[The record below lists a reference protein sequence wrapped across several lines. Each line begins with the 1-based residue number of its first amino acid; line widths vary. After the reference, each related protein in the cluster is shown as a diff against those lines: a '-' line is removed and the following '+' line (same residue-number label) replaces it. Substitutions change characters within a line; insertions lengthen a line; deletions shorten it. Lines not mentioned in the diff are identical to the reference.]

1 MKIKSLTLH
10 GFKSFA
16 DRTEIEFHDG
26 ITAIVGPNG
35 CGKSNIS
42 DAFRWVLGE
51 QRPTAIRGARMEE
64 AIFHGTTERKP
75 IHRAE
80 VGLRIANEDGIL
92 PVPQTQVSL
101 GRTVLRGG
109 DSEYT
114 LNEDSCRLRDIQD
127 LCRDTGLGANAYS
140 IIEGAMVDK
149 ILSDKAEERR
159 SLFEEAAEVG
169 RYKDRRRTALRRLG
183 QAEQDLDR
191 LDDVLG
197 EVRSKVRS
205 LARQRGQAQ
214 RFRDLRDRRLVLEV
228 AVSESL
234 LKRIEERI
242 GGAETALATVLQ
254 QKPGQEFDVER
265 RETELETLRLETASL
280 EQQRLTLAQR
290 AEQARTR
297 IEEIERDRLLTG
309 ERISVARTRIEAI
322 HSEREEIGTHQS
334 AIEAEFLELSSL
346 LSEREGHLG
355 DLRES
360 RDGCLSIVSGLRAER
375 IERKRAEE
383 ASLSRLADVMRD
395 LGAIEAEEE
404 VARQRSEERAE
415 ELTTQRTRLEAA
427 ALQTTGLREA
437 ITAADSDSERLGES
451 EADIR
456 DQFESA
462 TNAAVE
468 QRDTVRGVRDAL
480 GELEGRLSADRA
492 KLAGLESMLS
502 SGSDMS
508 PTAGELLAKFGEEDG
523 VLGSLADFIQVPGEH
538 SAALEAHLGQFLQG
552 VLVRDWKTVERVR
565 TWLSNRGE
573 GDGLLLLPCSPGP
586 RSHFGASPDS
596 EEQLI
601 ERIKVRFPAG
611 PWVSALLQGVA
622 NRPGE
627 DLQLGSTPW
636 AGDDGSGQD
645 VYGAVRLGQPRTG
658 RGVLSRRA
666 DAKQLTERIAAS
678 EAERTRLEA
687 RVVES
692 VARLESLTSSAD
704 ALETELRAVIDR
716 RHEALGRR
724 DAAQARLA
732 GVEESTAEM
741 MRRIASLEAV
751 LSEGADRVET
761 EDGRVENL
769 RSRRE
774 GAENT
779 LATERSSAATATAEW
794 EAANSELHERQLEL
808 ARAEAELTS
817 IREKTE
823 RVSALRDDLSS
834 RSLRLEAELGDRTE
848 AISTGSERVAATE
861 GELAELLE
869 QRGDVRGKLSV
880 AEAEL
885 EQRKSTE
892 QELETAVRTA
902 RGAERDH
909 AERRHTLE
917 LELAE
922 LRGDRRTLH
931 ERLEIEWGASFSEL
945 QERVEPP
952 EAGGPAEWSTELDA
966 IRQKLANLGPVNVLA
981 AQEYDEEKE
990 RLNFLE
996 GQKGDLSQARDD
1008 LHRTIRQINQQASSA
1023 FMEVFEQVRGN
1034 FSRIY
1039 ATLFDGG
1046 SADVWLEDED
1056 DPLDSAI
1063 EITASPGGKRTQRI
1077 HLLSG
1082 GEKALTALALV
1093 FAIYL
1098 AKPSPF
1104 CIMDEVDAPLD
1115 EANIARFTAMLNEFK
1130 QETQFIVITHNART
1144 VEAADWIY
1152 GVTMQEPGVTTV
1164 VSLQLQ
1170 DLPSGQVA

>member
-80 VGLRIANEDGIL
+80 VELRIANQDGIL
-92 PVPQTQVSL
+92 PVPQAEVAI

-114 LNEDSCRLRDIQD
+114 LNDDSCRMRDVHD

-191 LDDVLG
+191 LEDVLG

-205 LARQRGQAQ
+205 LARQRGRAQ
-214 RFRDLRDRRLVLEV
+214 RFRDLKDRRLVLEV
-228 AVSESL
+228 AVAESL
-234 LKRIEERI
+234 LERIEERL
-242 GGAETALATVLQ
+242 GSAEKELASVLE

-265 RETELETLRLETASL
+265 RETELETLRLETARL

-290 AEQARTR
+290 AELARTR
-297 IEEIERDRLLTG
+297 IEEIERERLLTG
-309 ERISVARTRIEAI
+309 ERISVAKARIEAI
-322 HSEREEIGTHQS
+322 HSERQGIDKHQS
-334 AIEAEFLELSSL
+334 AIEMEFQDLTELL
-346 LSEREGHLG
+346 AEREARLAE
-355 DLRES
+355 LRET
-360 RDGCLSIVSGLRAER
+360 RDGCLSAVSGLREER

-383 ASLSRLADVMRD
+383 ASVSRLATVLRD

-415 ELTTQRTRLEAA
+415 QLATLQARLEAA
-427 ALQTTGLREA
+427 SLQATEVGEA
-437 ITAADSDSERLGES
+437 IDIAGSDCERLAQS
-451 EADIR
+451 ETDTR
-456 DQFESA
+456 NQFESA
-462 TNAAVE
+462 TRAAVE
-468 QRDTVRGVRDAL
+468 QRSNVRGVRDSL
-480 GELEGRLSADRA
+480 GEIEGRLSADRA
-492 KLAGLESMLS
+492 KLAGLQSMLS

-508 PTAGELLAKFGEEDG
+508 PTVGELLAELGEEDG
-523 VLGSLADFIQVPGEH
+523 VLGSLADFVQVPGEY
-538 SAALEAHLGQFLQG
+538 SAALEAHLSQFLHG
-552 VLVRDWKTVERVR
+552 VLVRDWKAVERVR
-565 TWLSNRGE
+565 TWLSGRGE

-586 RSHFGASPDS
+586 RPRSEASSGS
-596 EEQLI
+596 EDQLLDH
-601 ERIKVRFPAG
+601 IKVRFPAG
-611 PWVSALLQGVA
+611 PWVSALLDGVA
-622 NRPGE
+622 NRSGD
-627 DLQLGSTPW
+627 DLRLGSTPW

-645 VYGAVRLGQPRTG
+645 AYGAVRLGQPRTG

-666 DAKQLTERIAAS
+666 DVKQLEERLQVD
-678 EAERTRLEA
+678 EQELTGLEA
-687 RVVES
+687 RLVES
-692 VARLESLTSSAD
+692 VARLETMTGAAD
-704 ALETELRAVIDR
+704 ALEAQLRGVVDK
-716 RHEALGRR
+716 RHEALGQR
-724 DAAQARLA
+724 DAARARLT
-732 GVEESTAEM
+732 GVEESRAEM
-741 MRRIASLEAV
+741 VRRIASLEEALREGTGAV
-751 LSEGADRVET
+751 EA
-761 EDGRVENL
+761 EDGRIENL

-774 GAENT
+774 GAEST
-779 LATERSSAATATAEW
+779 LATERASAAAATAQW

-817 IREKTE
+817 IREKNE
-823 RVSALRDDLSS
+823 RVGALRDDLSD
-834 RSLRLEAELGDRTE
+834 RSLRLAAELKDRTE
-848 AISTGSERVAATE
+848 AIERGGERVAATE

-869 QRGDVRGKLSV
+869 QRGDVRGKLSA

-885 EQRKSTE
+885 GRRKSTE
-892 QELETAVRTA
+892 QELESAVRAA
-902 RGAERDH
+902 RGAEREH
-909 AERRHTLE
+909 AERRHGLE

-931 ERLEIEWGASFSEL
+931 ERLEIEWEASFSEL
-945 QERVEPP
+945 KQRVDLP
-952 EAGGPAEWSTELDA
+952 EDGGPAEWSAELDA
-966 IRQKLANLGPVNVLA
+966 IRQKLASLGPVNVLA

-990 RLNFLE
+990 RLDFLE

-1008 LHRTIRQINQQASSA
+1008 LHRTIRQINQQASAA
-1023 FMEVFEQVRGN
+1023 FMEVFEEVRGN

-1046 SADVWLEDED
+1046 SADVWLEDPD

-1063 EITASPGGKRTQRI
+1063 EIAASPGGKRTQRI

-1115 EANIARFTAMLNEFK
+1115 EANIGRFTAMLDEFK
-1130 QETQFIVITHNART
+1130 QDTQFIVITHNART

>member
-16 DRTEIEFHDG
+16 DHTEIEFHDG

-80 VGLRIANEDGIL
+80 VELRIANEDGIL
-92 PVPQTQVSL
+92 PVPQTQVSI

-114 LNEDSCRLRDIQD
+114 LNEDPCRLRDIQD

-149 ILSDKAEERR
+149 ILSDRAEERR

-191 LDDVLG
+191 LEDVLG

-205 LARQRGQAQ
+205 LARQRGRAQ
-214 RFRDLRDRRLVLEV
+214 RYRDLRDRRLILEV
-228 AVSESL
+228 AVAESL
-234 LKRIEERI
+234 LERIEHRLAR
-242 GGAETALATVLQ
+242 AETELASVLQ
-254 QKPGQEFDVER
+254 QRPVQEFDVER
-265 RETELETLRLETASL
+265 RETELETLRLQTAGL

-290 AEQARTR
+290 AERARTR

-322 HSEREEIGTHQS
+322 HSERGEVEKHHA
-334 AIEAEFLELSSL
+334 AIEAEFSELATRL
-346 LSEREGHLG
+346 REREDSLVEM
-355 DLRES
+355 RES
-360 RDGCLSIVSGLRAER
+360 RDSCLSLVSRLREER

-383 ASLSRLADVMRD
+383 ASLGRLAEVMRD

-404 VARQRSEERAE
+404 VARQRSEERTE
-415 ELTTQRTRLEAA
+415 ELSTQRTRLEAA
-427 ALQTTGLREA
+427 GLQAKKLKEA
-437 ITAADSDSERLGES
+437 ITAADLDSERHSQS
-451 EADIR
+451 EADTR
-456 DQFESA
+456 NEFESA
-462 TNAAVE
+462 TKAAAEKRNA
-468 QRDTVRGVRDAL
+468 VRRVRDEL
-480 GELEGRLSADRA
+480 GEIQGQLSADRA
-492 KLAGLESMLS
+492 KLAGLQSMLS
-502 SGSDMS
+502 SGGDMS
-508 PTAGELLAKFGEEDG
+508 PTVGKLLAEFGEEDG
-523 VLGSLADFIQVPGEH
+523 VLGSLAGFIQAPRGH
-538 SAALEAHLGQFLQG
+538 SAALEAHLGQFLHG
-552 VLVRDWKTVERVR
+552 VLVRDWKTVEHVR
-565 TWLSNRGE
+565 KWLSGRGE

-586 RSHFGASPDS
+586 RSSSRVSHGS

-601 ERIKVRFPAG
+601 DQIKVRFPAG
-611 PWVSALLQGVA
+611 PWVSALLDGVA
-622 NRPGE
+622 NRHGE
-627 DLQLGSTPW
+627 ELQLGSTPW

-645 VYGAVRLGQPRTG
+645 AYGAVRLGQPRTG

-666 DAKQLTERIAAS
+666 DVKQLTERIETT
-678 EAERTRLEA
+678 EAERVRLEA
-687 RVVES
+687 GVVES
-692 VARLESLTSSAD
+692 VARLENLMVSAD
-704 ALETELRAVIDR
+704 ALETRLRAVVDQ

-724 DAAQARLA
+724 EAAQARLA
-732 GVEESTAEM
+732 GLEESTAEM
-741 MRRIASLEAV
+741 IRRVASLEAV
-751 LSEGADRVET
+751 LSEET
-761 EDGRVENL
+761 DPVQTGDDRVENL

-774 GAENT
+774 GAEST
-779 LATERSSAATATAEW
+779 LASERASAASATAEW
-794 EAANSELHERQLEL
+794 EAANSELHERQLGL
-808 ARAEAELTS
+808 AHAEAELTS
-817 IREKTE
+817 IRENNE
-823 RVSALRDDLSS
+823 RVRALRDDLSS
-834 RSLRLEAELGDRTE
+834 RSLRLEQELQDRNE
-848 AISTGSERVAATE
+848 AISTGRQRVAATE
-861 GELAELLE
+861 SELAELLE
-869 QRGDVRGKLSV
+869 QRGDVRGKLSA

-885 EQRKSTE
+885 EKRKSTE
-892 QELETAVRTA
+892 QELETAVRMA
-902 RGAERDH
+902 RGAEREH
-909 AERRHTLE
+909 AERRHALE

-922 LRGDRRTLH
+922 LRGDRRNLH
-931 ERLEIEWGASFSEL
+931 ERLEIEWEASFSEL
-945 QERVEPP
+945 KERVDPP
-952 EAGGPAEWSTELDA
+952 EAGGPAEWSTELDS
-966 IRQKLANLGPVNVLA
+966 IRDKLASLGLVNVLA
-981 AQEYDEEKE
+981 AQEYDDEKE
-990 RLNFLE
+990 RLDFLE
-996 GQKGDLSQARDD
+996 GQKGDLSQARAD
-1008 LHRTIRQINQQASSA
+1008 LHGTIRQINQLASAA

-1046 SADVWLEDED
+1046 SADVWLEDPD

-1115 EANIARFTAMLNEFK
+1115 EANIGRFTAMLNKFK